1 MPKLIP
7 ADLFIVWTKRQCSY
21 IFNYRMPLKSQ
32 VDPKSVA
39 LPNYENEN
47 SLFLTGNEALLNK
60 STLTQPNKIP

>member
-1 MPKLIP
+1 
-7 ADLFIVWTKRQCSY
+7 
-21 IFNYRMPLKSQ
+21 MPLKSQ